1 MGVIVHTLRTWGYV
15 SVGLG
20 IGLALLTIALAILT
34 LVSLKGGG
42 TVTFKQNTENF
53 AIAMI
58 AVGVI
63 WLLIFGIAVAKL
75 RKAYEEYNIVIA
87 GLKKRSPDLTISRA
101 QPPPPPPS
109 PIVPTGPV
117 APPIPTPILSPRP
130 KRKKKTK
137 TRTRGPEFPEFDF

>member
-1 MGVIVHTLRTWGYV
+1 MGVIVNTLRTWGYV

-42 TVTFKQNTENF
+42 TVTVKKNTENF

-58 AVGVI
+58 AAGVI
-63 WLLIFGIAVAKL
+63 WLLIFGVAVAKL

-87 GLKKRSPDLTISRA
+87 GLKQRSPDLTMPRA
-101 QPPPPPPS
+101 QPPPPPS
-109 PIVPTGPV
+109 SIVPTGPV
-117 APPIPTPILSPRP
+117 APPIPTPILSPLP
-130 KRKKKTK
+130 KRKNK
-137 TRTRGPEFPEFDF
+137 RGPQFQEFDF